1 MYKRQVND
9 SSRRTALLQGLSA
22 YLMWGFVVLFWPLL
36 KHVPAWEILA
46 HRIVWSLVIVA
57 AAPVVLP
64 RPWRGGGTITVA
76 WAPPMPAQGL
86 CPPAWGG
93 FVRCG
98 NSAPSAQRG
107 GGC

>member
-1 MYKRQVND
+1 MND

-57 AAPVVLP
+57 AALVVLR
-64 RPWRGGGTITVA
+64 RPWSWVRTIRSD
-76 WAPPMPAQGL
+76 WLRLMPATVL
-86 CPPAWGG
+86 RSRP
-93 FVRCG
+93 
-98 NSAPSAQRG
+98 
-107 GGC
+107 